1 MTPWSSRERV
11 LAAVRYQEPDY
22 VPLVFGTFGFRPP
35 AHLAWSNE
43 IEEAERWLSLGV
55 DALLRLSP
63 PMVFHPDV
71 KMRAWEEKVPG
82 ERWPLMV
89 KEYDTPAG
97 ILRQEVYRTED
108 WVSDDW
114 PGHHGED
121 QTIRL
126 IDDYNVVR
134 SRRFLI
140 KTEEDLEKLK
150 YLLYPLSGEALS
162 WFREQAAAIGR
173 EARRLGVA
181 VEAQASA
188 GTDLVT
194 WLCGVDGMVMMAMDR
209 PEMFGALLD
218 IIQDWDKHNTEIVL
232 DTPADIIFRRG
243 WYEGTAFWS
252 PKLYRRFFLPRFQ
265 ELVRMVHQGNRLAG
279 YRLST
284 GFMPLLDLFL
294 EAGYD
299 AHLYI
304 DPVQGGPGT
313 DLRKVK
319 QLFDG
324 RISVLGGINSAV
336 TLERGTRE
344 EIRQAV
350 FDAIEILGPAGL
362 VLWPV
367 DCIFASTPWES
378 VVTVIEAWKEAVG
391 KSS

>member
-11 LAAVRYQEPDY
+11 LAAVRYQEPDH
-22 VPLVFGTFGFRPP
+22 VPLVFGTFGFHPP

-55 DALLRLSP
+55 DALLRLGP
-63 PMVFHPDV
+63 PVVFHPDV
-71 KMRAWEEKVPG
+71 KVRGWEEQIPG

-108 WVSDDW
+108 WVSDEW
-114 PGHHGED
+114 PGHHGESRGI
-121 QTIRL
+121 QL

-134 SRRFLI
+134 SRRFLVEA
-140 KTEEDLEKLK
+140 EEDLEKLK
-150 YLLYPLSGEALS
+150 YLLYPLSGDALTR
-162 WFREQAAAIGR
+162 FREQAAAIGR
-173 EARRLGVA
+173 EAGRLGVA
-181 VEAQASA
+181 VEGQGSM

-194 WLCGVDGMVMMAMDR
+194 WFCGVDRMVMMAMDK
-209 PEMFGALLD
+209 PELFAALLD
-218 IIQDWDKHNTEIVL
+218 IVQAWDKHNTEILL
-232 DTPADIIFRRG
+232 DTPADIIYRRG

-252 PKLYRRFFLPRFQ
+252 PRLYRRFFLPRFQ
-265 ELVRMVHQGNRLAG
+265 ELVRMIHQGDRLAS

-299 AHLYI
+299 GHLYI

-319 QLFDG
+319 RVFDG
-324 RISVLGGINSAV
+324 KISVLGGINAAV
-336 TLERGTRE
+336 TLEQGTRE

-367 DCIFASTPWES
+367 DSIFASTPWES
-378 VVTVIEAWKEAVG
+378 VQTVIEAWKEKVRIPR
-391 KSS
+391 